1 MVIVLLPRRP
11 RIADSTTISGVSRE
25 LPTIVFLSDSPT
37 FAALNYANRFY
48 NRQFIPR
55 KNASHEL
62 LIKLE
67 TVLSDYIN
75 DGKLKENG
83 LPTVKY
89 LSDQMNMSANYLGD
103 MLKKLTGQSTQHHIH
118 NRLFEKAKAIL
129 TFSSL
134 SVSEIAY
141 DLGFEYPQSFSKL
154 FKQKTDQSPLEFRN
168 SFRVMKEGIFLN

>member
-1 MVIVLLPRRP
+1 MLENIIKNIRKEYRSVIDDFSQDVIISHIELL
-11 RIADSTTISGVSRE
+11 
-25 LPTIVFLSDSPT
+25 
-37 FAALNYANRFY
+37 LNYANRFY
-48 NRQFIPR
+48 NRQFITR

-67 TVLSDYIN
+67 TVLSDYMN

-89 LSDQMNMSANYLGD
+89 LSDQMNMSPNYLGD

-118 NRLFEKAKAIL
+118 NRLIEKAKAIL
-129 TFSSL
+129 SSSSL